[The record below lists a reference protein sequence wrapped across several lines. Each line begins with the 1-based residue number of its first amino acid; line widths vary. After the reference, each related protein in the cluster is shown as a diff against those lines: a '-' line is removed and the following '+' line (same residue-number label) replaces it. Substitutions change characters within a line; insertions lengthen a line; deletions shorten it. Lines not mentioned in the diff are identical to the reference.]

1 MIPTYAGLSLM
12 TPILEFQDTLEGAP
26 GGMVANYVVPA
37 SYILD

>member
-12 TPILEFQDTLEGAP
+12 IPILEFQDTLERAA
-26 GGMVANYVVPA
+26 GGMVADYVAPA